1 MGKMHPQKKAFLFKK
16 TCPECKNEFT
26 CSEYCGEKA
35 AKEISRLVFYCETC
49 TPIVVEREKQ
59 EKKTNEAKNIVL
71 RAAYEEFKK
80 TKEDPDIKKA
90 LL

>member
-1 MGKMHPQKKAFLFKK
+1 MHPQKKAFLFRK
-16 TCPECKNEFT
+16 TCPECKKEFT

-49 TPIVVEREKQ
+49 TPIVVEREKK
-59 EKKTNEAKNIVL
+59 EREEAKEKQKQELI
-71 RAAYEEFKK
+71 AANPEGEF
-80 TKEDPDIKKA
+80 EIKKA